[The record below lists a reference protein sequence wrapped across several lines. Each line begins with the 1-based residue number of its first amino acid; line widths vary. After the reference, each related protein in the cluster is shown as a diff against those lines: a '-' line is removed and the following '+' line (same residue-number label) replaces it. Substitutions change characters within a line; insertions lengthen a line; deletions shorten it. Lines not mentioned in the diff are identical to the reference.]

1 MKQILSLLLCTL
13 LLITLAISCAEQTD
27 KVSDNNTTSVMT
39 EETAPDPNDRSGVKD
54 SLPDD
59 LDYEGGFVT
68 IYSTSPGKENNYIQG
83 FEELTGDIVEDAVY
97 ERNRKVEERLNC
109 NIEYYIAAHTYDK
122 VTSET
127 RKVIQSGDSSYD
139 LIIGGQFGLCQ
150 LAAEGVFL
158 NALECEYLDFDQ
170 PWWWSD
176 YMEEISIGREKR
188 FFVVGDYFLD
198 MLFGARVLFFN
209 KLIYENYFGDPND
222 LYAEVLNG
230 NWTMALMTETIKA
243 AYNDLNGN
251 GQNDEPDQ
259 FGYVTYSTYSSV
271 DAFVFATDVK
281 FTTRDDAGLI
291 ELNMVSDRAVTL
303 AEKLLALFY
312 NEGSYIYP
320 ADEITAK
327 FIAGQALMLGNSAL
341 GSTADLRDMTDDFG
355 MIPYPKMDESQEK
368 YGTLIHDTMNLGVF
382 PVTTLKLQMMSAV
395 LEALCAESYRSVI
408 PAYYETALKIKY
420 TRDELSAQM
429 IDIIH
434 DSIRTDFT
442 FVYYA
447 SLNNAGMIYRTLV
460 TDKSSDFVSTY
471 TKLEKGAL
479 RALDKLIT
487 AYTEN
492 T

>member
-1 MKQILSLLLCTL
+1 MKRMLSLMLSALF
-13 LLITLAISCAEQTD
+13 LIPLAVSCAESD
-27 KVSDNNTTSVMT
+27 VSSGEIKTSAIT
-39 EETAPDPNDRSGVKD
+39 EEITSDPNDRSGVKD
-54 SLPDD
+54 SLPDN

-68 IYSTSPGKENNYIQG
+68 VYSTSPGTQNNYIQG
-83 FEELTGDIVEDAVY
+83 FDELTGDVVEDAVY

-109 NIEYYIAAHTYDK
+109 DIDYYIAVHNYDK
-122 VTSET
+122 VAAET

-139 LIIGGQFGLCQ
+139 LLIGGQFGLCQ
-150 LAAEGVFL
+150 LAAEGLFL
-158 NALECEYLDFDQ
+158 NALDSEYLDFGQ

-209 KLIYENYFGDPND
+209 KIIYENYFGDPND

-230 NWTMALMTETIKA
+230 NWIMDKMAETVRA
-243 AYNDLNGN
+243 AYHDLNGN

-259 FGYVTYSTYSSV
+259 FGYVTYLTYSSV

-281 FTTRDDAGLI
+281 FTTRDEDGLI

-303 AEKLLALFY
+303 AEKLLDVFY

-320 ADEITAK
+320 AGENTAK
-327 FIAGQALMLGNSAL
+327 FIAGQALLLGNSAL
-341 GSTADLRDMTDDFG
+341 GTTAGLRDMTDDFG
-355 MIPYPKMDESQEK
+355 MVPYPKLDETQEK

-382 PVTTLKLQMMSAV
+382 PLTTQKFRMMGAV

-408 PAYYETALKIKY
+408 PAYYETALKVKY
-420 TRDELSAQM
+420 TRDEVSAQM

-434 DSIRTDFT
+434 DSIRTDFI

-460 TDKSSDFVSTY
+460 TAKSSDFISTY

-479 RALDKLIT
+479 SALDKLIS